1 MGGQEEISII
11 PPIEF
16 VHTLGS
22 SVTGRHKDKT
32 ERIRETMDDLQL
44 VIAGI
49 LVQLPS
55 DSEPTQFSKSIA
67 AMARACSIFLRKMVL
82 GDRNDRATRL
92 LDDEVCESMGLR
104 FHRLVKIAGERRL
117 MEFEFGIDRG
127 HVNATKKNEE
137 TRKPEYS
144 YRVPVGQ
151 QKLNIT
157 VEFPL
162 PGMVNWIV
170 QSDRQQVGA
179 IRVEELFDLQSR
191 PTLSCSAWL
200 GQQLLLFD
208 GKGISLKE
216 VIRTIVNTEGAHSV
230 NATRLNKV
238 MGDNK
243 DRGVQKPRLHILNN
257 ITFCTVKFNHI
268 ITIESALYLY
278 YMIMDHWLKLG
289 EIEEINLPVIYV
301 AADDPSKVTPSGRGF
316 LGFEGGLMI
325 SLGGEEQL
333 VSHVVKATR

>member
-1 MGGQEEISII
+1 
-11 PPIEF
+11 
-16 VHTLGS
+16 
-22 SVTGRHKDKT
+22 
-32 ERIRETMDDLQL
+32 
-44 VIAGI
+44 
-49 LVQLPS
+49 
-55 DSEPTQFSKSIA
+55 
-67 AMARACSIFLRKMVL
+67 
-82 GDRNDRATRL
+82 
-92 LDDEVCESMGLR
+92 
-104 FHRLVKIAGERRL
+104 
-117 MEFEFGIDRG
+117 
-127 HVNATKKNEE
+127 
-137 TRKPEYS
+137 
-144 YRVPVGQ
+144 
-151 QKLNIT
+151 
-157 VEFPL
+157 
-162 PGMVNWIV
+162 MVNWIV

-191 PTLSCSAWL
+191 PTLSCNAWL

-301 AADDPSKVTPSGRGF
+301 AADDPSKVTLSGRGF